1 MKNQSNNRKVDLI
14 IVHCADTFADMDIGA
29 AEIRKWHTDA
39 PPKGRGWADI
49 GYHFVIR
56 RDGTL
61 ETGRDTDKDGDIYE
75 EIGAHVSGWNK
86 NSIGICMVGGKG
98 EDGKAENNFTDEQF
112 AALETLLR
120 VIKADCPRATVH
132 GHREFDHGKQC
143 PSFDVQEWL
152 KGKNL

>member
-1 MKNQSNNRKVDLI
+1 MKNQTTKRKVDLI

-29 AEIRKWHTDA
+29 AEIRKWHTDPA
-39 PPKGRGWADI
+39 PKGRGWADI

-56 RDGTL
+56 RDGTVEL
-61 ETGRDTDKDGDIYE
+61 GRDTDKDGDVYE
-75 EIGAHVSGWNK
+75 EVGAHVAGWNK

-98 EDGKAENNFTDEQF
+98 ANGDAENNFTGKQF
-112 AALETLLR
+112 ASLETILR
-120 VIKADCPRATVH
+120 VIKADYPRATVH

-152 KGKNL
+152 KGRNL